1 MYVRIIHRI
10 HKTTLLRK
18 HYIPF
23 VTVEIL
29 MAEKDLHFR
38 AAEQAFVGDDLTVI
52 LVNDIAGYRQANPL
66 PWT

>member
-1 MYVRIIHRI
+1 
-10 HKTTLLRK
+10 
-18 HYIPF
+18 
-23 VTVEIL
+23 

-66 PWT
+66 PWA